1 VRDEVLSSSHLE
13 NKSEIN
19 MKILNTKQIQNVT
32 GGCSEGL
39 INNLFKSPFQSPPII
54 CLPMLEV
61 I

>member
-1 VRDEVLSSSHLE
+1 VRGEVLSSSHLE

-19 MKILNTKQIQNVT
+19 MKKLNTKQIKNVV

-39 INNLFKSPFQSPPII
+39 IDNPFRSPFQSPPII